1 MVLLKSWRRTLRDY
15 SVAVGYWLLLSQSI
29 AWEHFVYSRH
39 EHLSIPFHTWSV
51 ICGVWYI
58 TIGLLTPPMFYLIE
72 AFPVQAA
79 NLWKRGALYLAGY
92 PLFAVSF
99 ACLRW
104 ALYRPWMPETMG
116 WGPRT
121 MATFF
126 QVLYEMFADELAI
139 YLGIVLA
146 GHAYFY
152 FVLSQKQE
160 RERLRMEQALTQSEL
175 QALKN
180 QMQPHFLFN
189 TLHGINTLVAS
200 DPPRA
205 QQMLMNLSGLL
216 RRSLRQGDSD
226 LVTLAEDLKFAEDYL
241 AIEKMRLGNRLR
253 VEWDVAPDTRN
264 LLVPQLMLQ
273 PLLENAIKHGI
284 APSQSGGCVRFS
296 SRRAAQRLY
305 LEIRNTVCGA
315 EANGSGVGHQ
325 NIHARLECLFGTDAS
340 LTFNCQDGVAEARVE
355 LPALPALETTSQ
367 TATEPEVRHA
377 SVSR

>member
-1 MVLLKSWRRTLRDY
+1 V
-15 SVAVGYWLLLSQSI
+15 V
-29 AWEHFVYSRH
+29 
-39 EHLSIPFHTWSV
+39 
-51 ICGVWYI
+51 
-58 TIGLLTPPMFYLIE
+58 E
-72 AFPVQAA
+72 AYPVRAA
-79 NLWKRGALYLAGY
+79 NVWKRILLYIGGY
-92 PLFAVSF
+92 PVFAFVF
-99 ACLRW
+99 ACLHW
-104 ALYRPWMPETMG
+104 ALHRSWQWETMS
-116 WGPRT
+116 WAPRS
-121 MATFF
+121 MVTFG
-126 QVLYEMFADELAI
+126 QVAYEMFSTEFRI

-152 FVLSQKQE
+152 FVLSQEQE
-160 RERLRMEQALTQSEL
+160 RERLRMERALAQSEL
-175 QALKN
+175 QVLKN

-189 TLHGINTLVAS
+189 TLHGIKTLVGS
-200 DPPRA
+200 DRPRA
-205 QQMLMNLSGLL
+205 EQMLQNLSGLL
-216 RRSLRQGDSD
+216 RRSLRRGDTD

-355 LPALPALETTSQ
+355 LPALPAVETTSQ
-367 TATEPEVRHA
+367 TAAEQEVRHA